1 MTTQNETVDS
11 DKNFFWQFLNA
22 IFRWRRL
29 LVINT
34 FIAAALTLIV
44 MLFMPNWYTA
54 STSILPPERDSGTF
68 SLASGLLASGLGS
81 LLGGTG
87 MTLPG
92 MATPSDLYASITKSR
107 TVCKTI
113 VDKFNLMEVFDSKYE
128 QEAID
133 NLLART
139 NIMVQPE
146 GIIVIDYTDTNRE
159 RAAAIANSFVEELN
173 RVNQENLVSKA
184 RAVREFVEQRLV
196 ETVSDLAKAEEA
208 YKNFQKVHFAVALD
222 EQVKAVIDAIGQLR
236 GQLMVA
242 EIEFGIM
249 KKSLS
254 PDNLRYQ
261 EQEYKIDEIRSQL
274 SKLEGGK
281 VGADSSI
288 LNLPMGEAPD
298 LALELARLTR
308 DLKIQETI
316 FELLKQQYEQSRIQE
331 LRDTPTIQVLDKA
344 EVPGMKSRPK
354 RVTIAAMGGIMS
366 FCMTLL
372 FVLVM
377 EFVQREK
384 AINSPAYQKMQGITR
399 MINDDFYWIR
409 NIFSKGNKNAS

>member
-1 MTTQNETVDS
+1 MMTQNDMGDS
-11 DKNFFWQFLNA
+11 DKNFFWQFINA
-22 IFRWRRL
+22 AFRWRRL
-29 LVINT
+29 LIINT
-34 FIAAALTLIV
+34 FIAAVLTLTV
-44 MLFMPNWYTA
+44 MLFMPNWYTS
-54 STSILPPERDSGTF
+54 STSILPPEKDGGTF
-68 SLASGLLASGLGS
+68 GFASGLLASGLGS

-92 MATPSDLYASITKSR
+92 MATPSDLYASIARSR
-107 TVCKTI
+107 AVCKTI
-113 VDKFNLMEVFDSKYE
+113 VQEYNLIEEYSSRNE
-128 QEAID
+128 LEAID
-133 NLLART
+133 ELLVRT
-139 NIMVQPE
+139 SVIVQPE
-146 GIIVIDYTDTNRE
+146 GIIVIEYTDTDAE

-173 RVNQENLVSKA
+173 RVNNENLVSKA
-184 RAVREFVEQRLV
+184 RAVREFVELRLE
-196 ETVSDLAKAEEA
+196 ETETDLAKAEEA

-222 EQVKAVIDAIGQLR
+222 EQVKAVIDAIAQLR
-236 GQLMVA
+236 GQLMIA

-261 EQEYKIDEIRSQL
+261 EQEYKIREIREQL
-274 SKLEGGK
+274 SKVEGGR

-308 DLKIQETI
+308 NLKIQEAI
-316 FELLKQQYEQSRIQE
+316 FELLKQQFEQSRIQE

-344 EVPGMKSRPK
+344 EVPMMKSRPK
-354 RVTIAAMGGIMS
+354 RVTIAAMGGFMS

-372 FVLVM
+372 FVLGL

-384 AINSPAYQKMQGITR
+384 AKNSLAYQKMQGIT
-399 MINDDFYWIR
+399 MMLNEDFYWIR
-409 NIFSKGNKNAS
+409 NIFSKGNKHVE